1 MTRGGAVFILLNM
14 SYRFFIQSLGCKVN
28 QYDGASLAADLESLG
43 FSSSAEKPDLV
54 ILNTCTVTKTAI
66 AKDRQILNV
75 LKRKYPE
82 ARIVVSG
89 CWPQTNDREL
99 GVFDAD
105 GVFWWGVGKKKE
117 FLKIISAW
125 FSLTGKQ
132 EENFESGLALS
143 DDWSRYFLKVGDGC
157 NQFCSYCIIPYARGR
172 IKSRPAGEL
181 LEEAKRAIKAGFAE
195 IVLAGI
201 HLGRYGQDLQDGQTS
216 LNNLLRAFLALPGLG
231 RIRLSSIEINEVDDE
246 LISLMKNNPQIC
258 QHLHI
263 SLQSGSDKILKLMRR
278 PYDTEYFRAR
288 VAALRQN
295 LPLIALTTDIIVGF
309 PGATGDDFQKTL
321 EFAAEI
327 GFSKI
332 HVFPF
337 SAHEKT
343 QAFTMPNKIESREI
357 KRRAGELRALSEEL
371 EEKYRQKILKELA
384 GQELSVVLE
393 AVFDGQVRLKTEFY
407 FDLVWPLSKVGL
419 TKETAGKKIGQLIQ
433 IKI

>member
-1 MTRGGAVFILLNM
+1 MLEGTDLSSAYSSMSGMASGGMND
-14 SYRFFIQSLGCKVN
+14 SYSQEEELPPMK
-28 QYDGASLAADLESLG
+28 QPKQEKASRDDTNIIYKQATMDNSNNDQKLAALMTE
-43 FSSSAEKPDLV
+43 
-54 ILNTCTVTKTAI
+54 
-66 AKDRQILNV
+66 
-75 LKRKYPE
+75 LKKKKAAQATEEQPSY
-82 ARIVVSG
+82 
-89 CWPQTNDREL
+89 
-99 GVFDAD
+99 FDKL
-105 GVFWWGVGKKKE
+105 FGKKKE
-117 FLKIISAW
+117 LLKIISAW
-125 FSLTGKQ
+125 FSLESEQDG
-132 EENFESGLALS
+132 NFESGLALS

-172 IKSRPAGEL
+172 IQSRSSGEL
-181 LEEAKRAIKAGFAE
+181 LEEARRAIKAGFAE

-201 HLGRYGQDLQDGQTS
+201 HLGRYGQDFEDGKTS
-216 LNNLLRAFLALPGLG
+216 LNNLLRALLALPGLG

-309 PGATGDDFQKTL
+309 PGATEDDFQKTL

-343 QAFTMPNKIESREI
+343 PAFTMPNKIESREI
-357 KRRAGELRALSEEL
+357 KRRARELRDLSDKL
-371 EEKYRQKILKELA
+371 EEKYRQKIMKELA
-384 GQELSVVLE
+384 GQELPVILE
-393 AVFDGQVRLKTEFY
+393 AVFDDQVRLKTEFY

-419 TKETAGKKIGQLIQ
+419 TKETAEKKIGQLIQ